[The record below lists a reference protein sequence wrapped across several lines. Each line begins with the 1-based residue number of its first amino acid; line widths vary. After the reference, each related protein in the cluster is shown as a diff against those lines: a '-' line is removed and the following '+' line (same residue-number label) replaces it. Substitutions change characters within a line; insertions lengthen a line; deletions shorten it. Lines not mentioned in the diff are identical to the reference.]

1 MFLLILMTEAFIAV
15 LLLISLRH
23 HSYSV
28 HGHVQEHDGA
38 VERPQRCQLL

>member
-1 MFLLILMTEAFIAV
+1 MHLVVLLL

-23 HSYSV
+23 HSNSV